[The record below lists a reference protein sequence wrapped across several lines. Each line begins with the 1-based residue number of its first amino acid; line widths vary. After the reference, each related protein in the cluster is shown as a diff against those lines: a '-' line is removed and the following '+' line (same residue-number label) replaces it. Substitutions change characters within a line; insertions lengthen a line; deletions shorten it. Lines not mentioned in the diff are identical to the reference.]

1 MVVVHLLC
9 CLLLD
14 LCPQRAGQLG
24 LRALQRLDIRKR
36 FLQPP
41 EPAVRLGPALQ
52 RAAVLRLAGEG
63 GAERRDGLLIIL
75 Q

>member
-1 MVVVHLLC
+1 VVVVHLLC

-14 LCPQRAGQLG
+14 LCPQRADQLR
-24 LRALQRLDIRKR
+24 LRALQRLDIRQR
-36 FLQPP
+36 LIQPP

>member
-1 MVVVHLLC
+1 MVGVHLLC

-14 LCPQRAGQLG
+14 LCPQRADQLR
-24 LRALQRLDIRKR
+24 LRALQRLDIRQR
-36 FLQPP
+36 LLQPP

-52 RAAVLRLAGEG
+52 RAAVLSLAGES
-63 GAERRDGLLIIL
+63 GAEGCDGLLVVL